1 MPALTKTGHRPFL
14 AVVRWARPWGG
25 LAALLASTL
34 LAACNKTAAPQQ
46 PAAVTQKANE
56 TFAAIAAACTEF
68 LAARQPEVALV
79 TSATPVAPASASTED
94 GAAKGGA
101 KDAINSGTNDVS
113 TATWAKTGFSAAQVV
128 AEITPTESSVTP
140 FVGKLVVKDNEA
152 RATAPTQ
159 AEVQAI
165 ILAPAHLL
173 ANRTHTF
180 IYSFDGQRWRWQNG
194 QRLNKTPGQNDA
206 MAALTQ
212 AEVSTPGP
220 KGFAGC
226 LPP

>member
-1 MPALTKTGHRPFL
+1 MLTPIGPRPAL
-14 AVVRWARPWGG
+14 AVARGARPWGG
-25 LAALLASTL
+25 LAALLACTL

-68 LAARQPEVALV
+68 LAARQPEVAPV
-79 TSATPVAPASASTED
+79 TSATPVPPASANMED
-94 GAAKGGA
+94 GAAKDGINGG
-101 KDAINSGTNDVS
+101 INGAS

-128 AEITPTESSVTP
+128 AEITPTESAVTP

-180 IYSFDGQRWRWQNG
+180 IYSFDGQQWRWQNG

-212 AEVSTPGP
+212 AEVSASGP

-226 LPP
+226 LPR